1 MEEAGSKKQEARSRK
16 MKTRAVEVAL
26 LVLGLGAFLALS
38 LYQITLPGLH
48 YDEAVEVV
56 PAMQLLL
63 GQPVITHRW
72 SGIHLGGHLFPIMV
86 MDYIGAVNT
95 YLILPFFAL
104 LGINVFAIRLM
115 PILVGVL
122 TLLLTYR
129 LGREL
134 YNSRVGVV
142 AVLLLAVQ
150 PSFVFWS
157 RQGIFVTNITAPI
170 ALACVFYAVRWW
182 RGGSGRNLY
191 AAAFLAGLGLYAKF
205 LFLWIIGALVA
216 ALVVLNANRW
226 WQALRLR
233 SGQALRRRSLA
244 PFPFHLTWRRVLA
257 AGLCFLLGIAPLI
270 LFNVQTQGTIIT
282 LTSNAQS
289 SYYNTDN
296 LNLPLNL
303 KVRLERFRAVLE
315 GSHHLWYLGW
325 NFNDRYW
332 PWVFVAA
339 LMITVLVMVIRARDE
354 WRRALF
360 PWIVIGCVIVA
371 STVTVSDLWFTH
383 FAILMPWPA
392 LAVAMALDLL
402 ARRGGLDGLHLG
414 RSVPTWRD
422 NRLAQKLGLGLAL
435 IVLVA
440 ALLIGTDLRVD
451 RAYHRELARSG
462 GAGAHSATI
471 YDLAAYLEGESIARP
486 VIMDWGIDAPLR
498 ILTHGRVQPVEIFG
512 YEWKAGEDF
521 RRRVAEA
528 LQNPD
533 NVYIFH
539 SPQDTVFQRRE
550 AFEAEVTAEG
560 KTIVEEKVLRDRS
573 TIPIFVLLRAK

>member
-1 MEEAGSKKQEARSRK
+1 

-26 LVLGLGAFLALS
+26 LLLGLGAFLVLT
-38 LYQITLPGLH
+38 LYQISLPGLH
-48 YDEAVEVV
+48 YDEAVEVL

-63 GQPVITHRW
+63 GQPVITHRG
-72 SGIHLGGHLFPIMV
+72 SGIHLGGRVFPIMV
-86 MDYIGAVNT
+86 MDYIGALNT
-95 YLILPFFAL
+95 YLTLPFFAL
-104 LGINVFAIRLM
+104 LGINAFAIRLM

-134 YNSRVGVV
+134 YNPRVGVV
-142 AVLLLAVQ
+142 AALLLAMQ

-170 ALACVFYAVRWW
+170 ALACVLCTVRWW
-182 RGGSGRNLY
+182 RGGAVRNLY

-205 LFLWIIGALVA
+205 LFLWIIGALVV
-216 ALVVLNANRW
+216 ALVVLNADRW
-226 WQALRLR
+226 WQALRW
-233 SGQALRRRSLA
+233 RSLA
-244 PFPFHLTWRRVLA
+244 LFPFHLTWRQVLL
-257 AGLCFLLGIAPLI
+257 AGLCFLLGITQLI
-270 LFNVQTQGTIIT
+270 VFNAQTQGTIIT
-282 LTSNAQS
+282 LTSNATS

-296 LNLPLNL
+296 LNLLLNL

-332 PWVFVAA
+332 PWVLVGA
-339 LMITVLVMVIRARDE
+339 LAITGLVVVIRARNE

-360 PWIVIGCVIVA
+360 PFVIIGCVIVA

-392 LAVAMALDLL
+392 LSVAMALDLL

-414 RSVPTWRD
+414 RLVPAWRD
-422 NRLAQKLGLGLAL
+422 NYSAQQLGLGLT
-435 IVLVA
+435 LVA
-440 ALLIGTDLRVD
+440 LVLALLMGTDLQVD
-451 RAYHRELARSG
+451 RSYHRELTRSG

-471 YDLAAYLEGESIARP
+471 YDLAAYLETESITRP

-498 ILTHGRVQPVEIFG
+498 ILTQGRVQPVEIFG
-512 YEWKAGEDF
+512 YEWQAGEDF
-521 RRRVAEA
+521 RRRVTEV

-533 NVYIFH
+533 NVYVFH

-550 AFEAEVTAEG
+550 AFEAEITAEG
-560 KTIVEEKVLRDRS
+560 KRVVEEKTIRDRS
-573 TIPIFVLLRAK
+573 TIPIFVLLRVEGG

>member
-1 MEEAGSKKQEARSRK
+1 M

-26 LVLGLGAFLALS
+26 LLLGLGAFLTLT

-63 GQPVITHRW
+63 GQPVITHRS
-72 SGIHLGGHLFPIMV
+72 SGLRLDGHLFPIMV
-86 MDYIGAVNT
+86 MDYIGALNT

-134 YNSRVGVV
+134 YNPRIGVV
-142 AVLLLAVQ
+142 AALLLAVQ

-170 ALACVFYAVRWW
+170 ALACAFYGVRWW
-182 RGGSGRNLY
+182 RGGAARNLY

-205 LFLWIIGALVA
+205 LFLWVIGALVV
-216 ALVVLNANRW
+216 ALVVLNADRW
-226 WQALRLR
+226 WQALRQR
-233 SGQALRRRSLA
+233 NLA
-244 PFPFHLTWRRVLA
+244 PFPFRLKWYHVLL

-270 LFNVQTQGTIIT
+270 VFNLQTQGTILT
-282 LTSNAQS
+282 LTHNLTS
-289 SYYNTDN
+289 SYYHTNN

-325 NFNDRYW
+325 NFNDQYW
-332 PWVFVAA
+332 PWIFIAA
-339 LMITVLVMVIRARDE
+339 LIITALVVIVRARDE
-354 WRRALF
+354 GRRAFF
-360 PWIVIGCVIVA
+360 PWVVIGCVIVA

-402 ARRGGLDGLHLG
+402 ARRGGLDRLHLA
-414 RSVPTWRD
+414 RSVSAWRD
-422 NRLAQKLGLGLAL
+422 SRLARQFSLGLAL
-435 IVLVA
+435 VVLVGT
-440 ALLIGTDLRVD
+440 LLIGTDLQVD
-451 RAYHRELARSG
+451 RAYHRELTRSG

-471 YDLAAYLEGESIARP
+471 YDLAAYLEKKGITKP

-498 ILTHGRVQPVEIFG
+498 ILTQGRVQPVEIFG
-512 YEWKAGEDF
+512 YEWEAGEDF
-521 RRRVAEA
+521 RRRVAET
-528 LQNPD
+528 LQNPN
-533 NVYIFH
+533 NVYVFH

-560 KTIVEEKVLRDRS
+560 KTIVEEKTFRDRS
-573 TIPIFVLLRAK
+573 TIPIFVLLRVEGK